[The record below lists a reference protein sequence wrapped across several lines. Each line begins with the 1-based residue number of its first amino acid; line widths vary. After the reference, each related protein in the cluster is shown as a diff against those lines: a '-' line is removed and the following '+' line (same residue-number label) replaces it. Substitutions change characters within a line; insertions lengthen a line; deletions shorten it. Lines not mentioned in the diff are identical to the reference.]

1 VYKVR
6 GDESGAGMHQFP
18 AQVIFLDDSA
28 HRFCLDK
35 KAKGA
40 DLLNLVFQVRYI
52 YGRVYTEAPG
62 VVFFLPK
69 AKEKFSI

>member
-1 VYKVR
+1 MYKVR

-40 DLLNLVFQVRYI
+40 DLLNLVFQVRYRI
-52 YGRVYTEAPG
+52 VLLYGTVKSCKREVP
-62 VVFFLPK
+62 VQ
-69 AKEKFSI
+69 FSEHEE